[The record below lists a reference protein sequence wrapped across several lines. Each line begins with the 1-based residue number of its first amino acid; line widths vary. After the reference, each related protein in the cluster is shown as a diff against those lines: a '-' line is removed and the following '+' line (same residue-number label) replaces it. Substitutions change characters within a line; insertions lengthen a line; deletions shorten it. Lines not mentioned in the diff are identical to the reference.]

1 MNLEMFN
8 ISKSCFGVY
17 SLFFFSFGGFD
28 LFDILFFLCT
38 FDIQILLDNAMYY
51 ELIHKHYK
59 EMS

>member
-8 ISKSCFGVY
+8 ISKSCY
-17 SLFFFSFGGFD
+17 ELF
-28 LFDILFFLCT
+28 IWYIIFLWT